1 MRSFAHSVLSLSLAA
16 TVSLVSAA
24 LWATPPSGQ
33 GVIVLGTDWNS
44 PTKCSDNNADSL
56 SISEA
61 KVGATVWAQVQ
72 DSGYYNWGYFGSSM
86 TAPNDTFY
94 QGFPTMCRWYS
105 CDVGVSQ
112 PAEDRVKYCPPN
124 ASYDYWIPSGVS
136 LTTPNDNIVDSH
148 YGAQH
153 VYKFNGR
160 SLTVE
165 GNVVHCSKGTSICDF
180 GENVVLVSGAYS
192 FPALG
197 TKTSICSR
205 GKATVTGKLFR
216 FEAGGGMGSTRSDCF
231 LDWSMS
237 GAANAQFAFRHSA
250 GNTATWRWCG
260 DCSKYYGRCV
270 VSSNNATA
278 SAYSILAISNSVFGG
293 TIEVQKFEHLQS
305 FGADAYVARAEI
317 AEDATLDVAHGRT
330 TIGELVLNGRMNFT
344 TDASTL
350 VLREGMTFGLNASV
364 NLPATAQGP
373 VITMPL
379 AAAFDLNAFL
389 AAVSRN
395 SGSVRLTAAK
405 VVDNGD
411 GTKSVAV
418 SAGANGTIVVEDD
431 ATIVGGDARNRVAV
445 AAGKTLDLVNGNG
458 ERMAVGLQEN
468 ATVNIRRQL
477 EDWSAVPTLWLD
489 ASAAN
494 TVSDI
499 VIEYANSYYN
509 YVGSG
514 TYLKTGETFCDTT
527 GNPFIRGW
535 MDCRPGQTSVK
546 LWNARYD
553 QLYPNDN
560 GNHNVMFGT
569 HPRRVKGGLDG
580 KDYIACDRPTPKAH
594 LVFADGT
601 VDDTVTPSPNAL
613 SRIYFTSY
621 ASAVTVEKDAAAT
634 QYPRYAFLVFGSA
647 NGGGGALLGG
657 NAKFVRGGT
666 AAAHV
671 AADPIFATNE
681 TGAKVW
687 LDGAEV
693 DPTKSGFTRD
703 WQVVTVDF
711 RSTSNAF
718 DGLGYGS
725 SNNSGDNGGQNY
737 AEIILVDQELSER
750 QRQTIEIYLAE
761 KWGLNGQYN
770 YPDWAKSQFATVYG
784 AGTVNLEAD
793 ATLGGAF
800 KGTVILNGN
809 DLVIDG
815 VALPPTATAIDTTDC
830 VGWFDPDDATTCSYV
845 NQADKNP
852 SERLMWLYDRLGK
865 ADGRYALTGN
875 QSSRSPWI
883 DASAHGFGPV
893 RRWVDYSNDE
903 VTGGGQDGNTL
914 RFRLMQGGAGTGN
927 VVSNAFKTLIM
938 VQDSTRGGGQPF
950 VDGNNVLGAGS
961 RLYAERREKAASSPI
976 YPSGTS
982 AVLTGGRTYL
992 DGVEVD
998 GSTTGFSGH
1007 DEILTVVPNG
1017 KYAPV
1022 CFAYLYNSQGFA
1034 SRAESYGECQ
1044 GEILMWDR
1052 VLGDAERKVAEAY
1065 LAYKWQGLANEGYS
1079 ALTEATVTGAGMVT
1093 AASTAL
1099 LPKFDANFSGL
1110 VSVPLDKGLAFTL
1123 ATDGAATT
1131 VEGAL
1136 DLGGGALEIPAGV
1149 SAIDVSIA
1157 KSGTKPKA
1165 GSYKLIGWAT
1175 KPAVT
1180 WNLSLDGWTHENCA
1194 LRAADDGLYLDLGN
1208 LGMLLIFR

>member
-44 PTKCSDNNADSL
+44 PTKCSDSNADSL

-124 ASYDYWIPSGVS
+124 ASYDYWIPSGWH
-136 LTTPNDNIVDSH
+136 LTTPNDNDVDNH
-148 YGAQH
+148 YGSGH
-153 VYKFNGR
+153 SYTFNGR

-165 GNVVHCSKGTSICDF
+165 GEIIHCSKGTSICDF
-180 GENVVLVSGAYS
+180 GGQVTLKGTGKYS

-197 TKTSICSR
+197 TKTGICSR
-205 GKATVTGKLFR
+205 GKATVEGAGFK
-216 FEAGGGMGSTRSDCF
+216 FETGGGMSGAQKDCY
-231 LDWSMS
+231 LDWSLS
-237 GAANAQFAFRHSA
+237 GATDASFTLSHPDHAAIWH
-250 GNTATWRWCG
+250 WCG
-260 DCSKYYGRCV
+260 DCSKYFGRCV
-270 VSSNNATA
+270 VNSGGTTA
-278 SAYSILAISNSVFGG
+278 ASHAVLAISNSVFSG
-293 TIEVQKFEHLQS
+293 TIAIQAPGHLQL

-317 AEDATLDVAHGRT
+317 DEGASFDVVPGST
-330 TIGELVLNGRMNFT
+330 TVGELVLNGRMNFT
-344 TDASTL
+344 SGTSAL
-350 VLREGMTFGLNASV
+350 VLREGMTLGLNAAVELS
-364 NLPATAQGP
+364 ADAQGAI
-373 VITMPL
+373 VTMPS
-379 AAAFDLNAFL
+379 AAPFDVNAFL
-389 AAVSRN
+389 AAVSRS
-395 SGSVRLTAAK
+395 SGSVRLAAAK

-411 GTKSVAV
+411 GTKSVVV
-418 SAGANGTIVVEDD
+418 SARTNGTIVVEDG
-431 ATIVGGDARNRVAV
+431 ATVVGGDASSRVSV
-445 AAGKTLDLVNGNG
+445 AAGKTLNLVNGNG
-458 ERMAVGLQEN
+458 ERMAVGLQER

-494 TVSDI
+494 TISNI
-499 VIEYANSYYN
+499 VIDYENSYYN
-509 YVGSG
+509 YEGSG
-514 TYLKTGETFCDTT
+514 THLKTGETFCDTA

-535 MDCRPGQTSVK
+535 MDCRPRQTSVK

-553 QLYPNDN
+553 ALYN
-560 GNHNVMFGT
+560 GNHNVMYGT
-569 HPRRVKGGLDG
+569 HPRLVKGGLNG

-601 VDDTVTPSPNAL
+601 VNDTVAPSPTAR

-621 ASAVTVEKDAAAT
+621 ASATTVEKNAT

-657 NAKFVRGGT
+657 NPKFVRGGT
-666 AAAHV
+666 AAAHE

-687 LDGAEV
+687 LDGTEI

-711 RSTSNAF
+711 GSTANAF

-725 SNNSGDNGGQNY
+725 ADGPDNGGQDY
-737 AEIILVDQELSER
+737 AEIVLVKQALTDA

-800 KGTVILNGN
+800 KGTVNLNGN

-903 VTGGGQDGNTL
+903 VTGEGQDGNTL

-950 VDGNNVLGAGS
+950 VDGDNVLGAGS
-961 RLYAERREKAASSPI
+961 PLYIQRSKKAASSPI

-982 AVLTGGRTYL
+982 AVLTGGKTYL
-992 DGVEVD
+992 DGVEVN
-998 GSTTGFSGH
+998 GATTGFNGR
-1007 DEILTVVPNG
+1007 DEILTVIPDG

-1034 SRAESYGECQ
+1034 SREASYGECQ

-1052 VLGDAERKVAEAY
+1052 VLGDAERKVVEAY

-1079 ALTEATVTGAGMVT
+1079 ALTGATVTGAGSVT
-1093 AASTAL
+1093 AANAAL
-1099 LPKFDANFSGL
+1099 LPKFDANFTGT
-1110 VSVPLDKGLAFTL
+1110 VSVPLDGGIAFTL
-1123 ATDGAATT
+1123 ATDAGATA
-1131 VEGAL
+1131 VEGAF
-1136 DLGGGALEIPAGV
+1136 DLGGGALAVPSGLAAVTV
-1149 SAIDVSIA
+1149 SVGQ
-1157 KSGTKPKA
+1157 SGKKPRA
-1165 GSYKLIGWAT
+1165 GSYKLIGWAAA
-1175 KPAVT
+1175 PAVT
-1180 WNLSLDGWTHENCA
+1180 WNLSLDGWARENCA
-1194 LRAADDGLYLDLGN
+1194 LRAENDGLYLDLGN